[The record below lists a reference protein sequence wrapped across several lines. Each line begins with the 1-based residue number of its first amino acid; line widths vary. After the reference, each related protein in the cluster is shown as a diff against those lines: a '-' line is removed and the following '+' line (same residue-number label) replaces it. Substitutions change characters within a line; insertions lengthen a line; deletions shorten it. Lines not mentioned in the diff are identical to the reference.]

1 MPMVT
6 KKFTNITVPNDPSTS
21 VLNTHVDLSLL
32 LSEYY
37 GKSIRQGHNFCLKG
51 VQATLVPSSGATDD
65 FDVGMSAIVKHSFI
79 PTTKHSRKAWNMVF
93 NQWKKQQKLTT
104 RGTHMRYNDF
114 ELGWD
119 SSASY
124 HNSSRI
130 STLHSTGLGDDT
142 SEIIVLT
149 GNSTAATDFSLQ
161 DMYNSQVRPLHQG
174 VDHFG
179 LVTPKG
185 PKYDYSTRYP
195 EVQEFLISASTS
207 TMVDSN
213 PSPDIYGGSL
223 VLNNIQEFPMS
234 LDIMC
239 GFMKLN
245 VYVPQDDTIG
255 QWADT
260 CDLFVTYYV
269 SKFTPLVYKSKKNRR
284 KSSRKY
290 VRKYRGRR
298 GRRYKSR
305 R

>member
-1 MPMVT
+1 MPLVT

-21 VLNTHVDLSLL
+21 VLNTYVDLSLL

-93 NQWKKQQKLTT
+93 DQWKKQQKLTT
-104 RGTHMRYNDF
+104 RGSHVRYNDF
-114 ELGWD
+114 EVGF
-119 SSASY
+119 
-124 HNSSRI
+124 NSSSSYYNSDRVSKI
-130 STLHSTGLGDDT
+130 YSTGIGDDT
-142 SEIIVLT
+142 EEFIVLT
-149 GNSTAATDFSLQ
+149 GASTSGSDFSIS
-161 DMYNSQVRPLHQG
+161 DMYNSQQKPLTQG
-174 VDHFG
+174 SDHFG
-179 LVTPKG
+179 IATLKP
-185 PKYDYSTRYP
+185 PKYDYNTRFP
-195 EVQEFLISASTS
+195 EEQEFLISASTS

-223 VLNNIQEFPMS
+223 VLNQITEFPMS

-245 VYVPQDDTIG
+245 VFVPQDDTIG

-269 SKFTPLVYKSKKNRR
+269 SKFTPLVYKAKKNRS
-284 KSSRKY
+284 KSSRRY

-298 GRRYKSR
+298 KSR
-305 R
+305 RTNRR